1 MKIVPFAPAHVTP
14 AAELEKLCFSSP
26 WSEAAILEST
36 DNNTA
41 FIVFEEN
48 GRVQGYAGLQIVLDE
63 GYVTNIAVTKTARGR
78 GIGQSLVESLIKLA
92 QEIGL
97 AFISLEVRQSNV
109 PAISL
114 YAKCGFK
121 DVGKRKN
128 FYQNPTEDAVI
139 MTKEF

>member
-1 MKIVPFAPAHVTP
+1 MIRAFSPGDEKSIATLE
-14 AAELEKLCFSSP
+14 AECFSSP

-92 QEIGL
+92 QEKGL

-128 FYQNPTEDAVI
+128 FYQNPTENAVI